1 VKPKKRLRWWIAWTL
16 FFSTV
21 INYINRM
28 TLSVLAPVITQQFHL
43 NHSQLSWVFGFF
55 QLSYAGMWL
64 IGGVLLD
71 IIGTRLGLALAVIWW
86 STISMLTGLANSLT
100 QFAVLRF
107 LLGIGEG
114 CNWPGASKAVAEWFP
129 AKERGV
135 AVAIFDSG
143 SSVGGAVAIIGVPWV
158 AIKLGWRYAF
168 VVSGVLG
175 FVWLALWRRVYYP
188 LSRHPRLTSE
198 EKDLIEAGRDTAKVS
213 ARAGAGRWLTL
224 LTDSNTW
231 GILLGRSL
239 TDPIWWFYVF
249 WLPQYLSEIRG
260 FSLKQIAAFAWI
272 PFVAADIGN
281 FTGGLISGFLI
292 KRGMATLRAR
302 KWVCVV
308 SCLPVIAGIPA
319 VRTHNAYMAL
329 ALIAFAV
336 WGYASWSTMGLTFP
350 SDLFPQDVVASV
362 TGVSGLGA
370 GLAGAAFTLIVGK
383 LVDRFSY
390 YPAFFAAATMPLLAT
405 AAVLILLRP
414 RQAGSGQM
422 GRSANGQSEVGFSS
436 AET

>member
-1 VKPKKRLRWWIAWTL
+1 MKPKKRLRWWIAWTL

-21 INYINRM
+21 INYINRQ

-43 NHSQLSWVFGFF
+43 NHSQLSWVFSFF

-86 STISMLTGLANSLT
+86 SIISMLTGLANSLS
-100 QFAVLRF
+100 QFAAFRF

-143 SSVGGAVAIIGVPWV
+143 SSVGGALAAIIVPWV
-158 AIKLGWRYAF
+158 AIALGWRYAF
-168 VVSGVLG
+168 VVSGILG
-175 FVWLALWRRVYYP
+175 FLWLALWLRVYYP
-188 LSRHPRLTSE
+188 LNRHPRLTSE
-198 EKDLIEAGRDTAKVS
+198 EKTLIEAGSDTAKVS

-249 WLPQYLSEIRG
+249 WLPQYLSDARG

-281 FTGGLISGFLI
+281 FTGGLTSGFLI
-292 KRGMATLRAR
+292 KRGMTTLRAR
-302 KWVCVV
+302 KWVCAV

-319 VRTHNAYMAL
+319 ARTHNAYFAL

-350 SDLFPQDVVASV
+350 CDLFPQDVVASV
-362 TGVSGLGA
+362 TGLSGLGA
-370 GLAGAAFTLIVGK
+370 GLAGALFTVVVGK

-390 YPAFFAAATMPLLAT
+390 YPAFFAAATIPLLAT
-405 AAVLILLRP
+405 VAILTLLRP
-414 RQAGSGQM
+414 HQQELSRQ
-422 GRSANGQSEVGFSS
+422 
-436 AET
+436 

>member
-1 VKPKKRLRWWIAWTL
+1 MESEETVKPKKRLRWWIAWTL

-71 IIGTRLGLALAVIWW
+71 IIGTRLGLAIAVIWW
-86 STISMLTGLANSLT
+86 SIISMLTGFANSLS
-100 QFAVLRF
+100 QFAIFRF

-143 SSVGGAVAIIGVPWV
+143 SSVGGAVAAITVPWV

-168 VVSGVLG
+168 VFSGVLG
-175 FVWLALWRRVYYP
+175 FLWLALWLRVYYP
-188 LSRHPRLTSE
+188 LSRHPRLSSE

-224 LTDSNTW
+224 LRDSNTW

-249 WLPQYLSEIRG
+249 WLPQYLSDVRG

-281 FTGGLISGFLI
+281 FTGGLTSGFLI

-302 KWVCVV
+302 KWVCVA

-319 VRTHNAYMAL
+319 ARTHNAYFAL

-370 GLAGAAFTLIVGK
+370 GLVGALFTLVVGK

-414 RQAGSGQM
+414 RQAV
-422 GRSANGQSEVGFSS
+422 GR
-436 AET
+436 